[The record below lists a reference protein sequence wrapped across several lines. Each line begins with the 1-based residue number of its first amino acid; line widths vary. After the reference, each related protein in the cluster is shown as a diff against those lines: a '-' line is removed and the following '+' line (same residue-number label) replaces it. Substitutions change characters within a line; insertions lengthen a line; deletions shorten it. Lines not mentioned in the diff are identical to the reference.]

1 MLHLLLEV
9 KESSINRRNLQNIV
23 VRCSTVH
30 TGKCHLEKK
39 KKKEGGKGGMGQAVP
54 GMAEKTTLEAT
65 CGMKC
70 GMDFRTA
77 AQSWWLGQS

>member
-1 MLHLLLEV
+1 
-9 KESSINRRNLQNIV
+9 
-23 VRCSTVH
+23 
-30 TGKCHLEKK
+30 
-39 KKKEGGKGGMGQAVP
+39 MGQAVP

-77 AQSWWLGQS
+77 AQSWWLGQSQAPPKWKDILH